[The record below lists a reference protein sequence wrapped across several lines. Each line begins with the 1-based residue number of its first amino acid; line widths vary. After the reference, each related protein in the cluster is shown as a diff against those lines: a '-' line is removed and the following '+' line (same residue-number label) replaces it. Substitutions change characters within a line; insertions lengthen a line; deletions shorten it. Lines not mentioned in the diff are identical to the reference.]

1 MQNFPVAVSPELKR
15 PSFGL
20 RRQMRNI
27 AVKNSKRRPTLRGYA
42 VYGKLN
48 TTASFAQ
55 PISGYA
61 IN

>member
-1 MQNFPVAVSPELKR
+1 MENLPVAVSPELKR

-27 AVKNSKRRPTLRGYA
+27 AVKNAKGRPTLSRYA
-42 VYGKLN
+42 VKRKLN
-48 TTASFAQ
+48 TTTSLAQ
-55 PISGYA
+55 PISGNA